1 MMADNHGKKPRVMV
15 AGHLC
20 LDITPVLPSALRGG
34 NLLAPGKLIEV
45 GKAEIHAGGAVSNTG
60 LGLHILGTEVRLVA
74 KVGKDEFGK
83 LVQGI
88 FERHQVEQCLIETDE
103 APTSYTLVL
112 APLGVDR
119 TFLHHAGANH
129 AFCSG
134 DITDEMLEGIAH
146 LHLGYP
152 PMMERLYEKD
162 GEDLVRLFCRAKE
175 RGISTSLDMA
185 AVDPETP
192 AGQVDWKRLLENT
205 LPFVDFFVPSVEE
218 LCFMLDKARLEG
230 WVSRAEGGELTE
242 VLNIEDDVA
251 PLTETLLRMGA
262 RVVLIKCGA
271 PGIYYACAD
280 TPQAAALCADLGLD
294 PDAWLGKRGFEQS
307 FRASRVL
314 SATGAGDTSIAAFLA
329 AVLEQ
334 NSLARCMQLA
344 TASGAC
350 CVTAYDALS
359 GLLPLNELEEK
370 IDAGWEK
377 EARKCL

>member
-1 MMADNHGKKPRVMV
+1 MV

-20 LDITPVLPSALRGG
+20 LDITPVFPTALRGG
-34 NLLAPGKLIEV
+34 NLLAPGKLFEV
-45 GKAEIHAGGAVSNTG
+45 GKAELHTGGAVSNTG
-60 LGLHILGTEVRLVA
+60 LGLHVLGTKVRLVA
-74 KVGKDEFGK
+74 KVGRDEFGK
-83 LVQGI
+83 LARGI
-88 FERHQVEQCLIETDE
+88 LERHQVEQCLIETDE
-103 APTSYTLVL
+103 APTSYTVVL
-112 APLGVDR
+112 APPGVDR

-129 AFCSG
+129 AFCSE
-134 DITDEMLEGIAH
+134 DVTDEMLEGIDH

-152 PMMERLYEKD
+152 PMMRRLYEKD
-162 GEDLVRLFCRAKE
+162 GEDLVRLLRRAGE

-192 AGQVDWKRLLENT
+192 AGQIDWRRLLENT

-218 LCFMLDKARLEG
+218 LCFMLDRARLEE
-230 WVSRAEGGELTE
+230 WTSRAGGSELTE
-242 VLNIEDDVA
+242 VLDMKGDVA
-251 PLTETLLRMGA
+251 PLAETLLRMGA

-280 TPQAAALCADLGLD
+280 TPQAAALCGALGLD
-294 PDAWLGKRGFEQS
+294 PEAWLGKRGFEPS
-307 FRASRVL
+307 YRVDRVL

-329 AVLEQ
+329 AALEK
-334 NSLARCMQLA
+334 NSLARCLQLA

-359 GLLPLNELEEK
+359 GLMPLGELANK

-377 EARKCL
+377 ETRKCL

>member
-1 MMADNHGKKPRVMV
+1 MV

-20 LDITPVLPSALRGG
+20 LDITPVFPTALRGG

-45 GKAEIHAGGAVSNTG
+45 GKAEIHTGGAVSNTG

-74 KVGKDEFGK
+74 KVGRDEFGK

-88 FERHQVEQCLIETDE
+88 LERHQVEQCLIETDE
-103 APTSYTLVL
+103 APTSYTVVL
-112 APLGVDR
+112 APPGVDR
-119 TFLHHAGANH
+119 TFLHQAGANH
-129 AFCSG
+129 AFCSA
-134 DITDEMLEGIAH
+134 DITDEMLEGIGH

-152 PMMERLYEKD
+152 PMMKKLYERD
-162 GEDLVRLFCRAKE
+162 GEDLVRLFRRAKE

-192 AGQVDWKRLLENT
+192 AGQIDWRRLLENT

-218 LCFMLDKARLEG
+218 ICFMLDKERLEDWMHSAQG
-230 WVSRAEGGELTE
+230 KELTE
-242 VLNIEDDVA
+242 VLDIEADVA
-251 PLTETLLRMGA
+251 PLAETLLQMGA

-280 TPQAAALCADLGLD
+280 TPEAAALCADLDLE
-294 PDAWLGKRGFEQS
+294 PDAWLGKRGFEPGY
-307 FRASRVL
+307 RASRVL

-329 AVLEQ
+329 AMLEK

-359 GLLPLNELEEK
+359 GLLPLDELAKK
-370 IDAGWEK
+370 IDTGWEK
-377 EARKCL
+377 ETRKCL